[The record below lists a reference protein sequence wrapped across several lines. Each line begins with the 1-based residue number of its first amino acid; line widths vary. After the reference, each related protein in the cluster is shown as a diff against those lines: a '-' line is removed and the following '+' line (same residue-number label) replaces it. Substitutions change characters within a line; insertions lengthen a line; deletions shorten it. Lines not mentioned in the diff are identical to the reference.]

1 MSSTEHN
8 LSNDCSESD
17 ASMEVEETPF
27 NTSWPLVTIC
37 ENVLESGGVDADAKS
52 GDVDADVL
60 MRDGG
65 IDARS
70 DNNDKDEDDY
80 DEEEEELYDLVIAVI
95 NEFQR
100 RADLALAKEI
110 SI

>member
-1 MSSTEHN
+1 MSSIEHDLP

-17 ASMEVEETPF
+17 ASMEVEATPDF
-27 NTSWPLVTIC
+27 DMIC
-37 ENVLESGGVDADAKS
+37 ENVLESGGVAADAKS

-65 IDARS
+65 TDARS
-70 DNNDKDEDDY
+70 DNNDEEEDDY